1 MRANAAVPV
10 ALVMFGVS
18 IALRTVG
25 PVLIGDKA
33 VERRHTVLV
42 QQFFFIQ
49 LALVSAVYIAIAYGF
64 AQELQSQQL
73 QKQSQQLADIK
84 ALLELHSQQLADIK
98 ALLVHILAKLPPLN

>member
-33 VERRHTVLV
+33 VEQRHTVLV
-42 QQFFFIQ
+42 QRFFFFQ
-49 LALVSAVYIAIAYGF
+49 LALVSAVYTAIAYGF
-64 AQELQSQQL
+64 VQELQSQQL
-73 QKQSQQLADIK
+73 QNQSQQLQKHSQRLDDIM
-84 ALLELHSQQLADIK
+84 ALLLAR
-98 ALLVHILAKLPPLN
+98 LPPLN